1 MKLEFARSLSGHD
14 KNKVYLILEE
24 EERAAY
30 LVNGKTHT
38 LEKPKKKNKKHYQI
52 IKQIPEDILA
62 EFNKNKV
69 LTDDII
75 DRIIRAYERSI
86 NK

>member
-14 KNKVYLILEE
+14 KNQVYLILEQD
-24 EERAAY
+24 ERMAY
-30 LVNGKTHT
+30 LTNGKTHT

-52 IKQIPEDILA
+52 IKHIPENILVQ
-62 EFNKNKV
+62 FHKSGS
-69 LTDDII
+69 LTDEMIYEM
-75 DRIIRAYERSI
+75 IRAYERSI